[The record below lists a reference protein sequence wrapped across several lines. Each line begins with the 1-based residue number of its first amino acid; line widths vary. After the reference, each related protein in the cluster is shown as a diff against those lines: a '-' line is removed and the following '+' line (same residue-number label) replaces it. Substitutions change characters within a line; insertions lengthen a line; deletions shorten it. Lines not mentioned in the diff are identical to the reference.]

1 MRHLVDGDL
10 ASNQHGWQWVAG
22 CGTDAA
28 PYFRVFNPTTQGAKF
43 DPDGAYVR
51 RWVPELRDV
60 DPRYVHEPSNDPAGC
75 PTGYPAPIVDH
86 AEERRE
92 ALDRYER
99 DQEVSRWQS

>member
-1 MRHLVDGDL
+1 M
-10 ASNQHGWQWVAG
+10 AG

-60 DPRYVHEPSNDPAGC
+60 ETRYVHEPAAAPDGPPA
-75 PTGYPAPIVDH
+75 GYPAPIVDH
-86 AEERRE
+86 AAERRE

-99 DQEVSRWQS
+99 NQEVSRWQS